1 MRSSRHILKK
11 WAICC
16 ILLTIQLVSFALP
29 VAAAHR
35 QMAAAGWQFPLE
47 GHRTAG
53 HIEADELPVHEVG
66 KTQKHRRKHRLY
78 IPTPPRQYSFENHA
92 VFYFTEDYA
101 LSIFIPENKTGEY
114 RFQHAFLP
122 AYYHFLFRLT
132 PF

>member
-1 MRSSRHILKK
+1 MYPDWHILKR
-11 WAICC
+11 WMICAV
-16 ILLTIQLVSFALP
+16 LLTIQLASFAMP

-35 QMAAAGWQFPLE
+35 QLAGGAWRFYDE
-47 GHRTAG
+47 GHRAPE
-53 HIEADELPVHEVG
+53 HVEADEQPAHEVG

-78 IPTPPRQYSFENHA
+78 IPAPSRQYTYENYA
-92 VFYFTEDYA
+92 VFQLSQDYS

>member
-1 MRSSRHILKK
+1 MQLSRHIIKR
-11 WAICC
+11 WAICS
-16 ILLTIQLVSFALP
+16 ILLTIQLASFMLP

-35 QMAAAGWQFPLE
+35 QLAEAGWHLPEE
-47 GHRTAG
+47 GRHAT
-53 HIEADELPVHEVG
+53 EQLNADEQPVHEVG

-78 IPTPPRQYSFENHA
+78 IPAPSRQYSYENLA
-92 VFYFTEDYA
+92 VFHLSQNNA
-101 LSIFIPENKTGEY
+101 LSIFMPENKTGEY